1 MNFKQIVD
9 SENRR
14 LRNEV
19 TQDEKNRLL
28 ANGKTYI
35 FFQELMTEIQS
46 LLDKDETVQG
56 YLPLSTSGNLAISNQ
71 GITGLSYARTERAKQ
86 YVAQF
91 NDTRS
96 NRLFVFSEK
105 RILFLVIIDFLDDQ
119 TYFSYPYSSIPAFS
133 LKTRKLN
140 RFEKPEDEEIMFWA
154 YFDFQSDSHIFSDV
168 LTKKDYQLFQ
178 HFHDTI
184 PALKKIPITEK
195 IHRKNPLDYIISNW
209 HFNYRLMIF
218 VNLLLILLA
227 IGLVLGIVFGIGIF
241 KDWYYRDLIGFVD
254 QRSFFVRYLCYN
266 SQKLTREGLPVL

>member
-71 GITGLSYARTERAKQ
+71 GIAGLSYARTERAKQ

-140 RFEKPEDEEIMFWA
+140 RFEKPEDEQIMFWA

-254 QRSFFVRYLCYN
+254 QRSFFVR
-266 SQKLTREGLPVL
+266 

>member
-71 GITGLSYARTERAKQ
+71 GIAGLSYARTERAKQ
-86 YVAQF
+86 YVVQF

-119 TYFSYPYSSIPAFS
+119 TYFSYPYSSSPAFS
-133 LKTRKLN
+133 LKTSKLN
-140 RFEKPEDEEIMFWA
+140 RFEKPED
-154 YFDFQSDSHIFSDV
+154 
-168 LTKKDYQLFQ
+168 
-178 HFHDTI
+178 
-184 PALKKIPITEK
+184 
-195 IHRKNPLDYIISNW
+195 
-209 HFNYRLMIF
+209 
-218 VNLLLILLA
+218 
-227 IGLVLGIVFGIGIF
+227 
-241 KDWYYRDLIGFVD
+241 
-254 QRSFFVRYLCYN
+254 
-266 SQKLTREGLPVL
+266 